1 MLVSYKNQF
10 LFVKRNEAELSLT
23 DDCMRADSSTK
34 GRTVDIYYC
43 FRQPACGEIA
53 FFCSIELTPLLR

>member
-23 DDCMRADSSTK
+23 DDCVPTLLKKVELSISTIVSGNLPVEK
-34 GRTVDIYYC
+34 
-43 FRQPACGEIA
+43 
-53 FFCSIELTPLLR
+53 